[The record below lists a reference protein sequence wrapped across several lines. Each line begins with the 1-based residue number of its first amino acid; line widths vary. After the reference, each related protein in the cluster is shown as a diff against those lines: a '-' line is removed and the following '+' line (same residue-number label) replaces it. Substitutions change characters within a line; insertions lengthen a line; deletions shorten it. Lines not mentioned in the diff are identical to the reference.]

1 LANQQYHGIAMRI
14 RIITDDFTSA
24 LDGTACFAERG
35 WETAVLVRPDST
47 ATAAVVSFDTD
58 SREYPPALNH
68 DAVATAARAWRDADV
83 LVLQFDSTLRG
94 RVARDCLTALAASGR
109 RKLLVAPAFP
119 SAGRTVEEGAVR
131 VDGVPVHE
139 TAFRHDPVLPVRE
152 SRIPALFRAHQIEM
166 KVARDAAHA
175 RALLEVDDA
184 VVVDA
189 RTEADLDAI
198 VTTFARQ
205 PDLLLAG
212 STGLLRGLARVL
224 SRAGGAPDVRA
235 GCSDYA
241 VAPALSAGR
250 PWLVVGSLNPRS
262 RRQLAVARAQ
272 CAIDVL
278 ATEEARSP
286 ISSVP
291 QAVLRDVVTHA
302 VNAISSGACDGL
314 VVTGGETARRI
325 IDALPV
331 VSLRVCREIMPGVPL
346 AEVRTAKGRFPLIT
360 KAGGFGDD
368 AALVAC
374 IHTLTGAKP

>member
-1 LANQQYHGIAMRI
+1 MRI

-35 WETAVLVRPDST
+35 WETAVLVRPDSA

-58 SREYPPALNH
+58 SREYPPALDH
-68 DAVATAARAWRDADV
+68 DAVATAARTWRDADV

-119 SAGRTVEEGAVR
+119 SAGRTVEEGCVR

-152 SRIPALFRAHQIEM
+152 SSLPALFRAHRIEM

-175 RALLEVDDA
+175 RALLEVNDA

-224 SRAGGAPDVRA
+224 SRAGGAPDGEGRP
-235 GCSDYA
+235 DDA
-241 VAPALSAGR
+241 VASALSAAR

-291 QAVLRDVVTHA
+291 QAALRDVVTHA
-302 VNAISSGACDGL
+302 VNAIRSGACDGL

-325 IDALPV
+325 IDALPM

-346 AEVRTAKGRFPLIT
+346 AEVRTAKGPFPMIT

-368 AALVAC
+368 DALVTC
-374 IHTLTGAKP
+374 IHTLTGTEP

>member
-1 LANQQYHGIAMRI
+1 MRI

-47 ATAAVVSFDTD
+47 ATGAVVSFDTA
-58 SREYPPALNH
+58 SREYPPALDH

-94 RVARDCLTALAASGR
+94 RVARDCVTALASSGR

-119 SAGRTVEEGAVR
+119 SAGRTVEEGCVR

-139 TAFRHDPVLPVRE
+139 TAFRHDPALPVCE
-152 SRIPALFRAHQIEM
+152 SSIPALFRPHRIEM

-175 RALLEVDDA
+175 RALLNVDDA

-189 RTEADLDAI
+189 RTEADLDSI

-212 STGLLRGLARVL
+212 STGLLRGLARGL
-224 SRAGGAPDVRA
+224 PGARGAADVR
-235 GCSDYA
+235 DRRPDDA
-241 VAPALSAGR
+241 VASALSAGR

-262 RRQLAVARAQ
+262 RRQLAVAQAQ
-272 CAIDVL
+272 CRIDVL

-286 ISSVP
+286 ISGVP
-291 QAVLRDVVTHA
+291 QAALREVVTHA
-302 VNAISSGACDGL
+302 VNAVNSGACGGL

-325 IDALPV
+325 IDALPA

-346 AEVRTAKGRFPLIT
+346 AEVQTAKGRFPLIT

-368 AALVAC
+368 DALVTC
-374 IHTLTGAKP
+374 IRTLTGAKP